1 MKNTLKNNR
10 YHTSKHYHMFEKP
23 VWSLK
28 KKKGKKLY
36 NLLGPFLTCLPS
48 AFARSWFFL

>member
-28 KKKGKKLY
+28 KKKREKTLQ
-36 NLLGPFLTCLPS
+36 
-48 AFARSWFFL
+48 FARTILNLSSFSFC